1 LKTVSRSLSALRRL
15 TFERRFSTFSTFDA
29 QQLDCLH
36 FFTLPSLAWNAA
48 LKHTE
53 AEIDL
58 IADPNIYLMIENS
71 MRGDIAVISKR
82 HALANNPYME
92 GYDES
97 QPTSYITY
105 LDANNFYGYAHSKP
119 LPVRNFRFL
128 SEEEIS
134 KFDVKF
140 LNSVPP
146 DSSTGYILECEL
158 YPPEL
163 DFHADYSMAPEHL
176 EITEDM
182 LSPYSKSLIDPL
194 HPWQPCK

>member
-1 LKTVSRSLSALRRL
+1 
-15 TFERRFSTFSTFDA
+15 
-29 QQLDCLH
+29 
-36 FFTLPSLAWNAA
+36 
-48 LKHTE
+48 
-53 AEIDL
+53 
-58 IADPNIYLMIENS
+58 MIENS